1 MPDNT
6 KPTIYCLPGRGG
18 QLGTG
23 LGQALLDRGFGITGR
38 ETRGDFAD
46 WDFSDQV
53 ACVAD
58 DIGNHFWRA
67 DALVIANS
75 FGAYLLLHAL
85 AGKVAFPGRVL
96 ILSPIVGESF
106 DAVSGQSFVPP
117 RAGDLHKLSRAGAYP
132 RPNACEIHVG
142 KDDWQSNPASVCLFA
157 QPLDIPV
164 EVLKG
169 QGHTLDKDYVS
180 GVLDGWLNDAAD

>member
-1 MPDNT
+1 M
-6 KPTIYCLPGRGG
+6 
-18 QLGTG
+18 
-23 LGQALLDRGFGITGR
+23 LLDRGYGGTGR
-38 ETRGDFAD
+38 EFRGDFAS
-46 WDFSDQV
+46 WDFSEQV
-53 ACVAD
+53 TCVAD
-58 DIGNHFWRA
+58 DVGQHFWRA

-132 RPNACEIHVG
+132 RPKACEIHVG

-169 QGHTLDKDYVS
+169 QGHMLDKDYVA
-180 GVLDGWLNDAAD
+180 GVLDAWLADVQ

>member
-1 MPDNT
+1 MRKTD
-6 KPTIYCLPGRGG
+6 KPTIYYLPGRGG
-18 QLGTG
+18 QLGVG
-23 LGQALLDRGFGITGR
+23 LGQALLDRGYGVTGR
-38 ETRGDFAD
+38 EVRGDFAS
-46 WDFSDQV
+46 WDFSEQV

-58 DIGNHFWRA
+58 DVGKHFWRA

-132 RPNACEIHVG
+132 RPKACEIHVG
-142 KDDWQSNPASVCLFA
+142 KDDWQSNPASVCLKLPPFT
-157 QPLDIPV
+157 
-164 EVLKG
+164 G
-169 QGHTLDKDYVS
+169 QFDLLES
-180 GVLDGWLNDAAD
+180 GRCIL